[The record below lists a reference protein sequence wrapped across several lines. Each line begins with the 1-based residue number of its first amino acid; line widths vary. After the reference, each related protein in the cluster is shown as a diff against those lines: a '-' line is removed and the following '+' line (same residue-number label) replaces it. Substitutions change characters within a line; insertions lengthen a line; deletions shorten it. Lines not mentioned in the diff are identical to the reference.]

1 MSKYKKM
8 KQLIADMRLPEY
20 RYKQLLDAVF
30 LQGIMRFEDMK
41 LLPKT
46 LREKLVEQFGETVV
60 EIKAIHHEKSMQT
73 DKVLF
78 ELSDGNR
85 VETVGLFYKEGWNSF
100 CISSQSGCGFG
111 CKFCATGTL
120 GLRRNLTVDEITDQ
134 ILYFMQQGCSINS
147 ISFMGMGE
155 PFANPQVFEALHDL
169 TAPELFGL
177 SQRRIT
183 ISTIGIVPGIQKLTR
198 EYPQVN
204 LAYSLHAPTDRL
216 RETLMPITKTYPL
229 GQVLDTL
236 DQHIRQTNRKVF
248 LAYIMLKDV
257 NDSDRHAEQLTKL
270 LFKHKKYLPLYHLDL
285 IPYNQTTV
293 TETMVPSSH
302 TRIKAFCRIIIMQEL
317 ASISERNLAPIL
329 TLLVASWRGP
339 TVTIKNKERE
349 QCPLY
354 KNSLLNGSCVLCA
367 RAKHDLKSER
377 TRYLTISHS
386 FVPNAKVKCLSV
398 SNNFIYLLSK
408 SQTHRRR
415 ADNP

>member
-147 ISFMGMGE
+147 IS
-155 PFANPQVFEALHDL
+155 L
-169 TAPELFGL
+169 
-177 SQRRIT
+177 
-183 ISTIGIVPGIQKLTR
+183 
-198 EYPQVN
+198 
-204 LAYSLHAPTDRL
+204 
-216 RETLMPITKTYPL
+216 TYPL

-302 TRIKAFCRIIIMQEL
+302 TRIKAFCRIIHNAGISVNIRTQFGSDINAACGQL
-317 ASISERNLAPIL
+317 AGAYRDDQKQ
-329 TLLVASWRGP
+329 G
-339 TVTIKNKERE
+339 
-349 QCPLY
+349 
-354 KNSLLNGSCVLCA
+354 
-367 RAKHDLKSER
+367 ER
-377 TRYLTISHS
+377 TMSARDVKS
-386 FVPNAKVKCLSV
+386 FGEEVEASC
-398 SNNFIYLLSK
+398 
-408 SQTHRRR
+408 
-415 ADNP
+415 

>member
-1 MSKYKKM
+1 M

-302 TRIKAFCRIIIMQEL
+302 TRIKAFCRIIHNAGISVNIRTQFGSDINVACGQL
-317 ASISERNLAPIL
+317 A
-329 TLLVASWRGP
+329 GP

-349 QCPLY
+349 QCPL
-354 KNSLLNGSCVLCA
+354 
-367 RAKHDLKSER
+367 EM
-377 TRYLTISHS
+377 
-386 FVPNAKVKCLSV
+386 
-398 SNNFIYLLSK
+398 
-408 SQTHRRR
+408 
-415 ADNP
+415 

>member
-302 TRIKAFCRIIIMQEL
+302 TRIKAFCRIIEL

>member
-302 TRIKAFCRIIIMQEL
+302 TRIKAFCRIFIMQEL